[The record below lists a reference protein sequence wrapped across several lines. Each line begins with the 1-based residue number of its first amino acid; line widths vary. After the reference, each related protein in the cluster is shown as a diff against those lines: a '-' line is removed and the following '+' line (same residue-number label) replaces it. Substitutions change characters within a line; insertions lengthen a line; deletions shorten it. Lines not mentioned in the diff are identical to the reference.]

1 MIITTELNLPLYL
14 HDDDD
19 GSNNE
24 SPWETKN

>member
-1 MIITTELNLPLYL
+1 MIITMELNLPLYL

-24 SPWETKN
+24 SPSVPKN

>member
-1 MIITTELNLPLYL
+1 MIITIELNLPSYL

-24 SPWETKN
+24 SPSESKN